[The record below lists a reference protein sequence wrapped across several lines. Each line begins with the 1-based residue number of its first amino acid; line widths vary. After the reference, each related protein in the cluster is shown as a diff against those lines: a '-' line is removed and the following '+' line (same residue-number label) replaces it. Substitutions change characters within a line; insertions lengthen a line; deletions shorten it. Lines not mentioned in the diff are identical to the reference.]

1 MDENNIF
8 QQKQKRRK
16 KMSLKYLGNKNI
28 LIVEDDIFN
37 IQLLRSLLTKI
48 SDMNIITAHD
58 GVSALKFLEPGTDKI
73 DMILLDIRMPIMD
86 GKEML
91 GHIRENE
98 TLADIPVLI
107 ISVDQDNET
116 ELREMG
122 ANDFILKPFN
132 IDDLASKISA
142 NFK

>member
-1 MDENNIF
+1 
-8 QQKQKRRK
+8 
-16 KMSLKYLGNKNI
+16 MSLKYLGNKNI

-58 GVSALKFLEPGTDKI
+58 GVSALKFLEPGIDKI

>member
-1 MDENNIF
+1 
-8 QQKQKRRK
+8 
-16 KMSLKYLGNKNI
+16 MSLKYLGNKNI
-28 LIVEDDIFN
+28 LVVEDDAFN
-37 IQLLRSLLTKI
+37 AQLLRSLLTKI

-58 GVSALKFLEPGTDKI
+58 GSGALKFFESGKDTI
-73 DMILLDIRMPIMD
+73 DMVLLDIRMPIMD
-86 GKEML
+86 GKDLLM
-91 GHIRENE
+91 HIRQNK
-98 TLADIPVLI
+98 TLDDMPVLI
-107 ISVDQDNET
+107 ISVDQSNEI